1 MSLLANT
8 RRGVGKKGDTYPK
21 VTSLT
26 QGILYTRTSSSNLSP
41 NAVENEDFCGI
52 VIDMGADTYIDSI
65 SFSCGTQK
73 SSTRFL
79 SYNGNG
85 DNQTQHV
92 YNPSPRTATDIN
104 ANIKTIYFS
113 VFISNKE
120 NAYIYDDTN
129 GKYIFNGATF
139 DWSKY
144 EIE

>member
-1 MSLLANT
+1 MSLLT
-8 RRGVGKKGDTYPK
+8 CRRRGVERKGDTYPK
-21 VTSLT
+21 VISLT
-26 QGILYTRTSSSNLSP
+26 QGIYYARTSSSDLSP

-52 VIDMGADTYIDSI
+52 VIDMGVDTYIDNI
-65 SFSCGTQK
+65 SFSCGTQA
-73 SSTRFL
+73 SSARFL

-92 YNPSPRTATDIN
+92 YNPYPRTASGIN

-120 NAYIYDDTN
+120 GTYIYDDTN

-144 EIE
+144 DM